1 MKHKFKIGLYD
12 EDPFELVSKNFQ
24 EEMEQIHD
32 HWCPGLDDRI
42 YTKTSHAGETRH
54 ALRVYPDEPD
64 NIERDEFLDE
74 NNLYFYCDS
83 PKNRKAKFEFS
94 GFWEAE
100 NYFAETTQLLD
111 YNIHNIYEFD
121 DGKLNGT
128 YLSYA
133 VIDFEQLYERFC
145 DDLWD
150 SARKVFGEAKLNK
163 YSDKFDDWWKDKKV
177 FKEFINILH
186 FLNPSLNIYQNS
198 MSDCE
203 LIDEVSYP
211 LLKSKV
217 EFYASKKNHNN
228 FSLDEIFY
236 DKSQP
241 LYFVFETGFFIN
253 NAKNGVFER
262 FLIEDNSQKIARKQY
277 KDDVIEEESLNN
289 FKINNDYHVYQS
301 D

>member
-1 MKHKFKIGLYD
+1 
-12 EDPFELVSKNFQ
+12 
-24 EEMEQIHD
+24 
-32 HWCPGLDDRI
+32 
-42 YTKTSHAGETRH
+42 
-54 ALRVYPDEPD
+54 
-64 NIERDEFLDE
+64 
-74 NNLYFYCDS
+74 
-83 PKNRKAKFEFS
+83 
-94 GFWEAE
+94 
-100 NYFAETTQLLD
+100 
-111 YNIHNIYEFD
+111 
-121 DGKLNGT
+121 
-128 YLSYA
+128 
-133 VIDFEQLYERFC
+133 
-145 DDLWD
+145 
-150 SARKVFGEAKLNK
+150 
-163 YSDKFDDWWKDKKV
+163 
-177 FKEFINILH
+177 
-186 FLNPSLNIYQNS
+186 

-253 NAKNGVFER
+253 NAKNGVFKR